1 MQSHCANCKAHILN
15 ECSNMCVLH
24 YIYLIREKR
33 ALTSS
38 KGHLAAISTCLRQ
51 PQFYIQ
57 FIYNP
62 HFGT

>member
-1 MQSHCANCKAHILN
+1 MQSHCAKLTYSMNVVPCVCCTTFILL
-15 ECSNMCVLH
+15 EK
-24 YIYLIREKR
+24 KR
-33 ALTSS
+33 ALSSS
-38 KGHLAAISTCLRQ
+38 KGHQAAISTCLRQ